1 MTLADLS
8 ACCGSGAWA
17 KAMWAR
23 QPFADGNAM
32 HLAADEIWWSLEPE
46 DWLEAFSKHPRI
58 GEASDAKWSSQEQ
71 RGMEEADRE
80 TTAEVARFNAEYY
93 TKFGFIFIVCA
104 SGKSAQ
110 QMLDLMRSRIG
121 NARDQEIKLAA
132 VEQAKITH
140 LRLNKLI
147 AE

>member
-1 MTLADLS
+1 
-8 ACCGSGAWA
+8 
-17 KAMWAR
+17 
-23 QPFADGNAM
+23 
-32 HLAADEIWWSLEPE
+32 
-46 DWLEAFSKHPRI
+46 
-58 GEASDAKWSSQEQ
+58 
-71 RGMEEADRE
+71 MEEADRE